1 MHGNVWEWFRDF
13 KSDYKTG
20 EISDPF
26 DNKNGTLRI
35 RRGGSWRSGAR
46 LNRSSF
52 RGCLKP
58 DGKLDY
64 LGFCLALVPID

>member
-1 MHGNVWEWFRDF
+1 MFGNGLEILKAIIRQEKLQIHVEN
-13 KSDYKTG
+13 KSG
-20 EISDPF
+20 I
-26 DNKNGTLRI
+26 LHI

-64 LGFCLALVPID
+64 LGFRLALVPID